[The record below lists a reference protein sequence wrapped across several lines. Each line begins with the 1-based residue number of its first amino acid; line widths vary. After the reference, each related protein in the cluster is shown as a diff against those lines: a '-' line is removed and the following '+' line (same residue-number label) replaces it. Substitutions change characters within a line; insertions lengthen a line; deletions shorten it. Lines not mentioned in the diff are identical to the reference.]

1 MNMFSRS
8 RVRPIYSLS
17 QSRNLKKRLEVK
29 VDGRSTLSPMSEV
42 SVLLE
47 KSDLFGI
54 NEADL
59 WIQSMM

>member
-1 MNMFSRS
+1 MFSRS

-59 WIQSMM
+59 